1 MPFEKLP
8 TGYEGASLS
17 ASPKA
22 SGGLLRIL
30 GVSFGVA
37 VVLGGTVGSGI
48 LRAPGPIAEALGS
61 PWLILSVWAAVG
73 VYALLGANYL
83 AELATML
90 PKAGGPYVYARRA
103 YGGFGGFVVG
113 YSDWVVNTASLAYVP
128 LVFGEY
134 TAALVPS
141 LQGREKAVAIAVIL
155 VFTALNWVGLRAGS
169 GTQQLTS
176 LLKTVA
182 LLLFVAACFAYGG
195 RVGVQSAG
203 EFAPVKPPAGALA
216 LVVALGFALQQVH
229 ATYLG
234 WNAPVYFAEEDRRP
248 ARNLPRSLFGGVI
261 VVIVIYLL
269 INAAYLYAV
278 PLERLAASK
287 LPAADAMQIIWGERG
302 GQIVTLMSLLILLSL
317 INAVFMLTP
326 RTIFALGRDR
336 LFASRAVAVN
346 KGGTPTVALAVT
358 ALAAVV
364 LAAYGEFETLFGVSA
379 FFGVTNDVLLTASL
393 FVLRRREPDL
403 PRPYRAR
410 GYPWLPLIF
419 LSAGVALLAAFV
431 AGNTT
436 NSLYSL
442 AALAASFPVYLLIR
456 SNSQGGQD
464 AKTG

>member
-1 MPFEKLP
+1 MRQTESE
-8 TGYEGASLS
+8 TGTARR
-17 ASPKA
+17 
-22 SGGLLRIL
+22 GGLLRIL

-37 VVLGGTVGSGI
+37 VVIGGTIGSGI
-48 LRAPGPIAEALGS
+48 LRAPGPIAEALGR

-83 AELATML
+83 AELATAL

-134 TAALVPS
+134 SAALFPA
-141 LQGREKAVAIAVIL
+141 LRGYEKAVAVAVIL
-155 VFTALNWVGLRAGS
+155 VFTVLNWTGLRAGS

-176 LLKTVA
+176 LLKTLA

-195 RVGVQSAG
+195 RAPSDASS
-203 EFAPVKPPAGALA
+203 EFAAPSTPATVPAMLVALA
-216 LVVALGFALQQVH
+216 VSFQLVHG
-229 ATYLG
+229 TYLG

-248 ARNLPRSLFGGVI
+248 AHNLPRSLFGGVLL
-261 VVIVIYLL
+261 VIFIYLL
-269 INAAYLYAV
+269 VNAAYLYVV
-278 PLERLAASK
+278 PLPQLAASK
-287 LPAADAMQIIWGERG
+287 LPAADAMQIIFGERG
-302 GQIVTLMSLLILLSL
+302 GQVVTAMSLLLLLSL

-336 LFASRAVAVN
+336 LFHSKAVTVN
-346 KGGTPTVALAVT
+346 AGGTPYVALAVT
-358 ALAAVV
+358 AAAAIFLAAR
-364 LAAYGEFETLFGVSA
+364 GEFETLFGVSA

-419 LSAGVALLAAFV
+419 LLAGVALLAGFI

-436 NSLYSL
+436 ESLYSL
-442 AALAASFPVYLLIR
+442 AALAASIPVYLLIKKAVKSR
-456 SNSQGGQD
+456 Q
-464 AKTG
+464 

>member
-1 MPFEKLP
+1 MSRPS
-8 TGYEGASLS
+8 GGAREGRGE
-17 ASPKA
+17 
-22 SGGLLRIL
+22 GGLLRIL
-30 GVSFGVA
+30 GVGFGVA
-37 VVLGGTVGSGI
+37 VVLGGTIGSGI
-48 LRAPGPIAEALGS
+48 LRAPGPIAGALGS
-61 PWLILSVWAAVG
+61 PWLILAVWAAVG

-128 LVFGEY
+128 IVFGEY
-134 TAALVPS
+134 TAALVPA
-141 LQGREKAVAIAVIL
+141 LQGREKTVAVAVIV
-155 VFTALNWVGLRAGS
+155 VFTALNWAGLRAGS

-182 LLLFVAACFAYGG
+182 LLLFVAACFVYGG
-195 RVGVQSAG
+195 RGGAGDAG
-203 EFAPVKPPAGALA
+203 EFPPVSAPANLTA
-216 LVVALGFALQQVH
+216 LVLALGFAFQQVH

-234 WNAPVYFAEEDRRP
+234 WNSPVYFAEEDRRP

-278 PLERLAASK
+278 PIERLAASK
-287 LPAADAMQIIWGERG
+287 LPAADAMRLVWGERG
-302 GQIVTLMSLLILLSL
+302 GQIVTALSLLILLSL

-336 LFASRAVAVN
+336 LFASQAVRVN
-346 KGGTPTVALAVT
+346 EGGTPFVALAVT
-358 ALAAVV
+358 ALAAAA

-419 LSAGVALLAAFV
+419 LAAGVALLAAFV
-431 AGNTT
+431 AANTA

-442 AALAASFPVYLLIR
+442 AALAASLPVYLLVTR
-456 SNSQGGQD
+456 RLF
-464 AKTG
+464 